1 MSENGWTWSY
11 EKSIAS
17 DTEDSREVVTSVL
30 AELEKS
36 CWPEHD
42 VFGVH
47 LAMEEA
53 LVNAIKHGNHL
64 DPEKAVDVVCHVS
77 PDRVFIRITDE
88 GDGFDPESVPDP
100 TEEDN
105 LEIPS
110 GRGLMLMRCYMDSV
124 EFNARGNEVTMTK
137 ARSTGEELADEDE
150 DEDDEHD

>member
-1 MSENGWTWSY
+1 MSDNGSTWSY
-11 EKSIAS
+11 EKSIPS
-17 DTEDSREVVTSVL
+17 DTEESRAVVTSVL

-42 VFGVH
+42 VFGIH

-53 LVNAIKHGNHL
+53 LVNAIKHGNGRSP
-64 DPEKAVDVVCHVS
+64 DKMVDVLCCLS
-77 PDRVFIRITDE
+77 PDRVCIRITDE

-100 TEEDN
+100 TDEDN

-124 EFNARGNEVTMTK
+124 EFNARGNQVTMTK
-137 ARSTGEELADEDE
+137 ARSTADELADDEED
-150 DEDDEHD
+150 DEDDDE